1 MPSDTKTAPAAPG
14 SLEGAVFEIR
24 SEQDLITSINQAF
37 EYRGDIT
44 LDLTNGEKIEG
55 YLFNRDFTGR
65 PPHVTLY
72 VKGSN
77 EPKVVP
83 CADIHAVAFSGNDPA
98 NGKSW
103 RDWVSKKETERKA
116 EAERLRVESISRGE
130 L

>member
-14 SLEGAVFEIR
+14 SLEGSVFECR
-24 SEQDLITSINQAF
+24 NEQDLQSAINQAF

-44 LDLTNGEKIEG
+44 LELTNGEKVEG

-65 PPHVTLY
+65 PPRVQLY

-77 EPKVVP
+77 EPKIVP
-83 CADIHAVAFSGNDPA
+83 CADIHSVAFSGSDPA

-103 RDWVSKKETERKA
+103 RDWVTKKTGERQA
-116 EAERLRVESISRGE
+116 EAERLRLESIQRGE